1 MNGAESLVHTLLD
14 GGVDVCFANPGTSEM
29 HFVAALDHIP
39 GMRCVLGLFEGV
51 VSGAADGYGRMAD
64 KPSVTLLHLGPGLA
78 NASANLHNAKKARSP
93 IVNVV
98 GDHATYHVRYDA
110 PLTSDVRAVARPFSH
125 WIGGSADAR
134 GVAEAGAQAIAAARA
149 YPGQVATLILPAD
162 TAWGESQGPAAVPPI
177 AAPQPIDPDALT
189 AAVAA
194 LEDGGSAALLYIG
207 GRTLRREGLAL
218 AAAIAA
224 KTGATV
230 MAPTSNA
237 RVERGAGIAPV
248 ERVPYVV
255 EQALDRLKGFRRAVL
270 VEAKEPVGFFAY
282 PGKPS
287 RMLPET
293 TRPDLLAS
301 PEQDGTAALRA
312 LADAVGARIEDAP
325 MPMLAYPDAPTSGAL
340 TAEAVAQAVAAHLP
354 DGAIVVDESISNG
367 VHFWP
372 MSATCAPHD
381 WLQVTGGSIGIGL
394 PLAAGCAVACPDRR
408 VVIIQADG
416 SAMYTPQALWTH
428 AREGLNITTVIL
440 DNSDYAILK
449 GEMSKVGA
457 NPGARAHAMLTL
469 DEPRLD
475 WLSLAQGMGVPA
487 ARATDA
493 ATFSKALARGLTMP
507 GPSLIDAVL
516 A

>member
-51 VSGAADGYGRMAD
+51 VSGAADGYGRMTG
-64 KPSVTLLHLGPGLA
+64 KPAATLLHLGPGLA

-110 PLTSDVRAVARPFSH
+110 PLTSDVRGVARPFSH
-125 WIGGSADAR
+125 WVGGAAEAR
-134 GVAEAGAQAIAAARA
+134 GIAEAGAQAIAAARA
-149 YPGQVATLILPAD
+149 HPGQIATLILPAD
-162 TAWGESQGPAAVPPI
+162 TAWGEADGPAAVPAI
-177 AAPQPIDPDALT
+177 AEPEPIDPDALK

-207 GRTLRREGLAL
+207 GKTLRKEGLAL

-230 MAPTSNA
+230 MAPTSNGRA
-237 RVERGAGIAPV
+237 ERGAGIAAV

-255 EQALDRLKGFRRAVL
+255 ELALDRLKGFRRAVL

-282 PGKPS
+282 PGLPS
-287 RMLPET
+287 RILPGE
-293 TRPDLLAS
+293 TRPDLLAG
-301 PEQDGTAALRA
+301 PEQDGTAALRV
-312 LADAVGARIEDAP
+312 LADAVGARVQDAP
-325 MPMLAYPDAPTSGAL
+325 MPVLAYPDAPDGGAL
-340 TAEAVAQAVAAHLP
+340 TAQALAQALAAHLP
-354 DGAIVVDESISNG
+354 EGAIVVDESVSNG

-372 MSATCAPHD
+372 MTATCAPHD

-394 PLAAGCAVACPDRR
+394 PLAAGCAVACPERR
-408 VVIIQADG
+408 VIVLQADG

-428 AREGLNITTVIL
+428 AREGLNVTTIIL
-440 DNSDYAILK
+440 DNSAYAILA
-449 GEMSKVGA
+449 GEMTKVGA
-457 NPGARAHAMLTL
+457 NPGARARSMLTL

-493 ATFSKALARGLTMP
+493 ASLSKALARSLTMP